1 MHQVTAESVSVVPE
15 GETLRVIDLGLI
27 DPYLFGIDIRVVC
40 VVYRED

>member
-15 GETLRVIDLGLI
+15 GETLLAIDLGLI